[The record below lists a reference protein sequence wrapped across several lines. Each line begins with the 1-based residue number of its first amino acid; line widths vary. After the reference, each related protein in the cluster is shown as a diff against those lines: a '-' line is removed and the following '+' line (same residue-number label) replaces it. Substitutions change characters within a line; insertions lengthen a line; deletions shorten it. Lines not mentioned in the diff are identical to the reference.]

1 MPHADFVHLHV
12 HSHYSLLDAA
22 ATVPQLV
29 KAASKLKMPAMALTD
44 HGAMYGAVEFCQ
56 KASKEGVKPIVGCE
70 VYVTEGS
77 RRVMSRN
84 QAVHHLTLLA
94 KNQVGYQNLCRLVS
108 LAFTEGFYFRPRM
121 DEELL
126 GESHEGIIALSGC
139 QSGKIFQYLLA
150 GRQDDAV
157 AAAKAY
163 RELFGE
169 ENFYLELCDHG
180 LDKQKLVM
188 PQLIELGKSLGIPF
202 VLTNDSHYVSAD
214 DHEAQDHLFCI
225 TAGRMLNDERRPK
238 LDSTEYYLKSAEE
251 MRKLF
256 PEVPEAY
263 ANTVRIASMCN
274 VDVTTKQKYLPKFD
288 VPGGRTSA
296 EYLRVLCDQALPTRY
311 EETTEDIRKRLDFE
325 LSVIEKMG
333 FPAYFLIV
341 WDFIHHAR
349 SKGISVG
356 PGRGSAAG
364 SLVAYLL
371 GITNIDPLKYS
382 LVFERFLNPERVSM
396 PDIDIDFDFERRGEV
411 VAYVVEKY
419 GRDNVSK
426 IATFNLLKAKA
437 ALKDAARVRGVEFS
451 LSNKISKAIPEELN
465 ITLAQAL
472 EQSAELRQFAAQD
485 PKLFEIAQKL
495 EGMARNTSIH
505 AAGIV
510 IAPDKIW
517 KYAPLAKNK
526 DEIAT
531 QFDMKSLDEIG
542 LLKMDF
548 LGLKTLT
555 LIDNALDNIR
565 KRRKVE
571 LDIGRIPMDDKR
583 TYRLLAAGDTVGVFQ
598 FESSGFK
605 ELLKRLKPTVF
616 EDLIAVIALYRPG
629 PLGSGM
635 VDDFIDGK
643 HGKKKVVYPHAKLE
657 GILKETYGVM
667 LYQEQVMQCASIM
680 AGYSLGEADQLRRAM
695 GKKKPDEME
704 RQRARFLDGAKANEV
719 DLQNAETIF
728 NLMQKF
734 ADYGFNKS
742 HSAAYALI
750 SYQTAYLKANFPH
763 EFMAAVLTND
773 RDDTDRIASFI
784 EECRRMGISILPP
797 DVNES
802 DTNFTVVGKAIRFGL
817 SAIKGIGDSAVSSVI
832 QARERHGPFP
842 NMETFCRRVDSRA
855 VNKRILE
862 SLIKCGAL
870 SSFPQNRAQLLAA
883 VELAIS
889 LGQDSQRNES
899 VGQMTLADLLSGGA
913 GSSEGGFGVG
923 QISYPEIPEFPERS
937 LLNFERETLGLYLSG
952 HPMLG
957 FQPLLDRITGI
968 STLADLPGM
977 AEDSQFVVAG
987 MVKSVRKVRSKSS
1000 GKEMAIVML
1009 EDVRGSVEVP
1019 LFSERFEEAKSYL
1032 KEDTVVLVWGTI
1044 QSRNGE
1050 KRLSPDGTLPL
1061 EGLFGEK
1068 GWKASVCVQT
1078 PRAGLS
1084 KDQAARMKNIL
1095 LNHRGRH
1102 PVEVFVPVRDQRVVV
1117 RLGKEFKV
1125 SPKAELVTALE
1136 ELLGERAVTIQVA
1149 LPERPPS
1156 RHRFAAAAAA
1166 RGGE

>member
-1 MPHADFVHLHV
+1 MAHADFVHLHV

-29 KAASKLKMPAMALTD
+29 KAAAKLKMPAMALTD
-44 HGAMYGAVEFCQ
+44 HGAMFGAVEFCQ
-56 KASKEGVKPIVGCE
+56 KASKEGVKPIIGCE

-77 RRVMSRN
+77 RKVMSRN
-84 QAVHHLTLLA
+84 QALHHLTLLA
-94 KNQVGYQNLCRLVS
+94 KNQVGWQNLCRLVS
-108 LAFTEGFYFRPRM
+108 LAYTEGFYFRPRM

-126 GESHEGIIALSGC
+126 SESHEGIIALSGC
-139 QSGKIFQYLLA
+139 QSGRIFQYLLA

-157 AAAKAY
+157 AAAKHY

-180 LDKQKLVM
+180 LDKQQLVM
-188 PQLIELGKSLGIPF
+188 PQLIELGKDLGIPV
-202 VLTNDSHYVSAD
+202 VLTNDSHYISQD
-214 DHEAQDHLFCI
+214 DAEAQDHLFCI
-225 TAGRMLNDERRPK
+225 TTGRMLNDERRPR
-238 LDSTEYYLKSAEE
+238 LEGSEYYLKSAEE
-251 MRKLF
+251 MKKLF
-256 PEVPEAY
+256 PDVPEAY
-263 ANTVRIASMCN
+263 ANTVKIASMCN
-274 VDVTTKQKYLPKFD
+274 VEVTTKQKYLPKFE

-296 EYLRVLCDQALPTRY
+296 EYLRDLCEERLPARY
-311 EETTEDIRKRLDFE
+311 EATTDDISKRLDFE
-325 LSVIEKMG
+325 LQVIEKMG

-341 WDFIHHAR
+341 WDFIHQAR
-349 SKGISVG
+349 ARGISVG

-371 GITNIDPLKYS
+371 GITNVDPLKYN

-396 PDIDIDFDFERRGEV
+396 PDIDIDFDDVRRGEV
-411 VAYVVEKY
+411 VQYVVEKY
-419 GRDNVSK
+419 GRENVSK

-437 ALKDAARVRGVEFS
+437 ALKDTARVRGVEFS
-451 LSNKISKAIPEELN
+451 LSNRISKAVPEELN
-465 ITLAQAL
+465 ITLGQAL

-495 EGMARNTSIH
+495 EGMARTSSIH

-510 IAPDKIW
+510 IAPDAIW
-517 KYAPLAKNK
+517 KYAPLAKTK
-526 DEIAT
+526 DDIAT

-555 LIDNALDNIR
+555 LIENALDNIR
-565 KRRKVE
+565 KRRRMV
-571 LDIGRIPMDDKR
+571 LDIGQLPMDDKR
-583 TYRLLAAGDTVGVFQ
+583 TYRLLSAGDTVGVFQ

-704 RQRARFLDGAKANEV
+704 RHRVRFLDGAKKNSV
-719 DLQNAETIF
+719 DEQNAETIF

-773 RDDTDRIASFI
+773 RDDTDRIGLFI

-802 DTNFTVVGKAIRFGL
+802 DQNFTVVGKSIRFGL

-832 QARERHGPFP
+832 QARDRHGAFP
-842 NMETFCRRVDSRA
+842 NLETFCRRVDSRS

-862 SLIKCGAL
+862 SLIKCGAF
-870 SSFPQNRAQLLAA
+870 SSFTQNRAQLLAV

-899 VGQMTLADLLSGGA
+899 VGQMTLADLMAGASGQKNEA
-913 GSSEGGFGVG
+913 GFGVG

-957 FQPLLDRITGI
+957 FQPLLDRIHGI
-968 STLADLPGM
+968 STLADLPQLI
-977 AEDSQFVVAG
+977 EDSQFVTAG
-987 MVKSVRKVRSKSS
+987 MVKSIRKIRTKA
-1000 GKEMAIVML
+1000 GKDMAIVQL
-1009 EDVRGSVEVP
+1009 EDVRGSMELP
-1019 LFSERFEEAKSYL
+1019 LFAERLEEAKSFL
-1032 KEDTVVLVWGTI
+1032 KEDAVVLLWGTV
-1044 QSRNGE
+1044 QNRNGE
-1050 KRLSPDGTLPL
+1050 KRLSPEGVLPL
-1061 EGLFGEK
+1061 ENLFGEK
-1068 GWKASVCVQT
+1068 GWKASVCIQT
-1078 PRAGLS
+1078 PRGGLS

-1102 PVEVFVPVRDQRVVV
+1102 NVEVFVPVRDQKVVV
-1117 RLGKEFKV
+1117 RLGKDFKV
-1125 SPKAELVTALE
+1125 HPRAEFVTAIE
-1136 ELLGERAVTIQVA
+1136 ELLGERAVTIQVSM
-1149 LPERPPS
+1149 PERAPS
-1156 RHRFAAAAAA
+1156 RGGRQTAATA
-1166 RGGE
+1166 RGAS